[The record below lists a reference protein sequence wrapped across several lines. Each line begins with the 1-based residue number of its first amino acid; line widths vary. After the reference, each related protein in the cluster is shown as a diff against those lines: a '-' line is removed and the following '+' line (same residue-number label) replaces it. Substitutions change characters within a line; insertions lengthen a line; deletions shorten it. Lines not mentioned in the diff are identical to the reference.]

1 MHVCM
6 GVCMYVC
13 MRVHMYVCTL
23 LRPMSYIALHH
34 SVLPLVCSFFDVYR
48 CEPST
53 RLPSSLRNFIEA
65 MEPFLE
71 PASATLNARGTSQAD
86 DQNNK
91 IKNMQV
97 SVKPAPRTPN
107 RQRLKPNVSPPE
119 SMPTLPTMVG
129 RRGPAHKAAVTA
141 VAITWPGFEFR
152 RSVG

>member
-1 MHVCM
+1 MYGCM
-6 GVCMYVC
+6 YVCMYVR

-34 SVLPLVCSFFDVYR
+34 SVLPLVCSFCDVYR

-65 MEPFLE
+65 TEPFLE
-71 PASATLNARGTSQAD
+71 PASATLNARGTSHAD

-97 SVKPAPRTPN
+97 SVKPAPRKPN
-107 RQRLKPNVSPPE
+107 RQISPPE